1 MRSSKKGF
9 GLPFMVLWL
18 VPSTRA
24 MRWSGSL
31 DESEYTL
38 LSVLFTIHTLQ
49 ITTPNNSRISTLA
62 TIRFNQLIIR
72 PYTNKVTELFSE
84 THAPMYPN
92 GALFYDTTPAGS
104 PPSPHLS
111 TPRPHYFVATAS

>member
-38 LSVLFTIHTLQ
+38 LSVLLTIHTLQ
-49 ITTPNNSRISTLA
+49 ITTPNSTRISTLA

-72 PYTNKVTELFSE
+72 PYTNKVTELFAE
-84 THAPMYPN
+84 THVPVCQT
-92 GALFYDTTPAGS
+92 GALFCDTMPDAPLPA
-104 PPSPHLS
+104 PLPSV
-111 TPRPHYFVATAS
+111 PRSRYFAAAS